1 MSTMG
6 FKPFPGPDSK
16 KIVHLPEGSG
26 ATFACGDLVIFTSGY
41 IQIATDDDDIFGIAM
56 RASSGTIETDIPV
69 YVITP
74 GDKFIAETS
83 ATVAETNKGVAYALV
98 MTTGSQAVN
107 PSSTTTPAF
116 YIERLDPRDG
126 PTTGAGGRV
135 IGRFYYT
142 SMDSIGG

>member
-1 MSTMG
+1 MATFG

-26 ATFACGDLVIFTSGY
+26 ATFYTGDLVIFTSGY
-41 IQIATDDDDIFGIAM
+41 VQVATNDDDIFGIAM
-56 RASSGTIETDIPV
+56 RNSSGTIETDIPV

-74 GDKFIAETS
+74 GDKFIAESS
-83 ATVAETNKGVAYALV
+83 ATIAETNKGVAYDLV
-98 MTTGSQAVN
+98 MTAGSMAVN
-107 PSSTTTPAF
+107 PGGTSSAAF

-135 IGRFYYT
+135 IGRFIYT